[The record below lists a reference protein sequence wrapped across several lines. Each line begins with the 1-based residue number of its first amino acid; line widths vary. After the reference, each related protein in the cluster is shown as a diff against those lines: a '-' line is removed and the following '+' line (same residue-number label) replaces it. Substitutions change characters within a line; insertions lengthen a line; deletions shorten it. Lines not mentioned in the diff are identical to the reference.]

1 MNGEEKLFEVYVPI
15 SIFVKVSKNVITEFF
30 CVRRQEARAVHVH
43 EGLRRE
49 PAVRAVLFEASVPG
63 HDGLNTV
70 VCVL

>member
-1 MNGEEKLFEVYVPI
+1 MNCEEKLFEVYVPI

-30 CVRRQEARAVHVH
+30 CVCRQEAGSIHVH

-63 HDGLNTV
+63 HNSLYTV
-70 VCVL
+70 VGVL